1 MKSVLNNHAKLLGH
15 GTIENYKMYFL
26 SSSEQGVR
34 KDKDQFRKDVNDFP
48 VMYGFK
54 CWHFCLLW
62 MDGI

>member
-1 MKSVLNNHAKLLGH
+1 MKSVFNNHARVMELLKI
-15 GTIENYKMYFL
+15 TRYFL
-26 SSSEQGVR
+26 ISSEQGVR

>member
-15 GTIENYKMYFL
+15 GTVENYKMYFL

-34 KDKDQFRKDVNDFP
+34 KDKDQFRKDANDFP

-54 CWHFCLLW
+54 CSHFL
-62 MDGI
+62 I

>member
-15 GTIENYKMYFL
+15 GTVENYKMYFL

-34 KDKDQFRKDVNDFP
+34 KDKGKFRKDANDLP

-54 CWHFCLLW
+54 CLH
-62 MDGI
+62 

>member
-34 KDKDQFRKDVNDFP
+34 KDKDNDFP